1 MKPSLK
7 QAAFVVESILEPWA
21 KEARHPTP
29 EERADTLILFV
40 PFLRSAQ
47 LKLVIDWARA
57 DVLAYP
63 KEPAKITKLR
73 RMAKRRLAELR
84 RIQKHTRALKR
95 QDSKR

>member
-7 QAAFVVESILEPWA
+7 QAAFVVESILAPWA
-21 KEARHPTP
+21 AQAKHPTP

-40 PFLRSAQ
+40 PFLRNAQ
-47 LKLVIDWARA
+47 LKLVIGWARA

-73 RMAKRRLAELR
+73 RLAKRRLAELR
-84 RIQKHTRALKR
+84 HVQKHARALKR
-95 QDSKR
+95 QAKK